1 MKIHRCL
8 IFSLILLA
16 LSASCWMR
24 YELIGS
30 TLGEGRRLVESF
42 DLIPLA
48 WLFLFVGLIAGS
60 CCFGIRVQG

>member
-1 MKIHRCL
+1 VKIYRCL

-16 LSASCWMR
+16 LSDSCWLR

-30 TLGEGRRLVESF
+30 KLGEDRRIIESF

-48 WLFLFVGLIAGS
+48 WLFLFVGLIAGGCS
-60 CCFGIRVQG
+60 FGIRVQG